1 MSMGSACDGFLKAAC
16 HRTDLLRS
24 KTRTHRPAGQGLP
37 MLEIRSLTKS
47 FGSVTALSN
56 VSLSVPAGQMVGV
69 IGRSGA
75 GKSTLLRL
83 VNRLSEPSSGSIGWQ
98 GQDVSA
104 LRGGELLRWRAR
116 CAMIFQQFNLVP
128 RLPVLTNVLLGRIA
142 YKGVLPSLLQRF
154 SAAERAMAVL
164 ALERLECAGLAFQ
177 RAETLSG
184 GQQQR
189 VAIARALMQEP
200 QIVLADEP
208 IASLDPASATR
219 VMQALARIN
228 REDGITVLCNLHTLD
243 TAREYCGRIV
253 GIAAGEVVFD
263 GTPAQL
269 CPATVRRIYG
279 VADDTHGF
287 RESATSTSIPLA
299 QPLAA

>member
-1 MSMGSACDGFLKAAC
+1 
-16 HRTDLLRS
+16 
-24 KTRTHRPAGQGLP
+24 

-47 FGSVTALSN
+47 FGAVTALKN
-56 VSLSVPAGQMVGV
+56 VNLRVPAGQMVGV

-83 VNRLSEPSSGSIGWQ
+83 VNRLAEPSGGSVRWN

-104 LRGGELLRWRAR
+104 LRGRELLRWRAH
-116 CAMIFQQFNLVP
+116 CAMVFQQFNLVP
-128 RLPVLTNVLLGRIA
+128 RLDVLTNVLLGRIA
-142 YKGVLPSLLQRF
+142 YKGVLPSMLQRF
-154 SAAERAMAVL
+154 TPAERAMAVL

-253 GIAAGEVVFD
+253 GIAGGEVVFD
-263 GTPAQL
+263 GAPSQL
-269 CPATVRRIYG
+269 CAATVRRIYG
-279 VADDTHGF
+279 VDESHDF
-287 RESATSTSIPLA
+287 RESATSTALPLPE
-299 QPLAA
+299 PLAA